1 MRQVA
6 ISPLDVVKALA
17 PTASPTPSP
26 SGAPGA
32 TLSPSA
38 GASVASHLGS
48 AASSA
53 ATSVTPTP
61 SPSGSG
67 LPSSLSE
74 LVDRLGTTCGTK
86 PDFLCRTVFDVTH
99 SQYLASSAD
108 VLLGTPLVII
118 GIALFAFVLRAIG
131 HRFIRRAA
139 GRAAAGHGLLGSSR
153 AGALFGDPAVLLE
166 RRRQRAE
173 TVGSVLRSVTSVVI
187 FGIAF
192 VTILGEL
199 GINLAPIVAS
209 AGVAGIAIGFGAQ
222 NLVRDCLSGMFMLL
236 EDQYGVGDVIDV
248 GTISGNVEAVT
259 LRITRLRDVQGTVW
273 YIRNG
278 EIARLGN
285 KSQQWART
293 VLDVPLDYDTEVQA
307 AKRVLKRTADDMWRE
322 AAWAVVILEEP
333 EVWGME
339 TMTADGYTLRI
350 VIKTQPLKQWDVAR
364 ELRERVRAAFAADG
378 IELGTMQRSEI
389 TVRDDD
395 DDDDGRPSDEE
406 DDGQLPG
413 QGGQSG
419 AGGGGLGGDDG
430 PTPEIEPP
438 AGAGGGGGSGGDVEG
453 GGGRGR
459 GSLTRPPTSR

>member
-1 MRQVA
+1 MA
-6 ISPLDVVKALA
+6 GSPLGVIKALA
-17 PTASPTPSP
+17 PSASPTPTPTGGAAASAAAGVVPTAPP
-26 SGAPGA
+26 SG
-32 TLSPSA
+32 
-38 GASVASHLGS
+38 VASHLGS
-48 AASSA
+48 ALVTVSP
-53 ATSVTPTP
+53 TPTP

-67 LPSSLSE
+67 LPGSLSE
-74 LVDRLGTTCGTK
+74 LVDQLSGSCGTK

-108 VLLGTPLVII
+108 VLLGTPLMII
-118 GIALFAFVLRAIG
+118 MIALFAIVLRAIA
-131 HRFIRRAA
+131 HRFIRRVASRAA
-139 GRAAAGHGLLGSSR
+139 GGQGLLAGSR

-173 TVGSVLRSVTSVVI
+173 TVGSVLRSVVSVMI

-248 GTISGNVEAVT
+248 GAISGNVEAVT

-285 KSQQWART
+285 KSQQWARA
-293 VLDVPLDYDTEVQA
+293 VLDVPLDYDTEVST
-307 AKRVLKRTADDMWRE
+307 AKQVLKDTADGMWRE
-322 AAWAVVILEEP
+322 ANWAVVILEEP

-339 TMTADGYTLRI
+339 TMTADGYSLRI

-364 ELRERVRAAFAADG
+364 ELRERIREAFATSG
-378 IELGTMQRSEI
+378 LELGTMQRSEI

-395 DDDDGRPSDEE
+395 DDDDRPPEEEDEE
-406 DDGQLPG
+406 LVT
-413 QGGQSG
+413 
-419 AGGGGLGGDDG
+419 AGGGGGGLQGDDG
-430 PTPEIEPP
+430 PTPELDPP
-438 AGAGGGGGSGGDVEG
+438 AGSGEG
-453 GGGRGR
+453 GESEGGPSRSR
-459 GSLTRPPTSR
+459 GSLTRPPNRG